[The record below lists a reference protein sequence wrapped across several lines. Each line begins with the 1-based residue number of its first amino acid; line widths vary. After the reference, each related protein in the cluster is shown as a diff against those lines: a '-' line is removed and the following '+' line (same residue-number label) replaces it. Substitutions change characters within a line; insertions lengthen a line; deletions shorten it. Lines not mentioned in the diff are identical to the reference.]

1 MKIVQENAL
10 QKIANR
16 IRYNVVQEV
25 YNAKSGHLG
34 GSLSIAEILAVLY
47 FNEMN
52 IDPLN
57 PRDMDRDR
65 FILSK
70 GHASCGLYAILAERG
85 YFPKEELQNFRKIN
99 SNLQGHPDMNKVC
112 GVDMSTGSLGQGLS
126 VANGMAIAAKIN
138 NKEYRVYCL
147 LGDGELEEGQ
157 IWEACMTASK
167 YKLDNLCV
175 IVDCN
180 NLQLTGNINDVKGLD
195 SKDIENKF
203 KSFGFNTI
211 SINGNNIKEIL
222 EAFKESKTVKEMPT
236 VIIANT
242 VKGKG
247 ISFMENKAE
256 WHGKT
261 MNDEE
266 YKEALEELKNIM
278 SDNNENKD
286 KNDKKDDIDNNFF
299 ESEIEN

>member
-1 MKIVQENAL
+1 
-10 QKIANR
+10 
-16 IRYNVVQEV
+16 
-25 YNAKSGHLG
+25 
-34 GSLSIAEILAVLY
+34 
-47 FNEMN
+47 
-52 IDPLN
+52 
-57 PRDMDRDR
+57 
-65 FILSK
+65 
-70 GHASCGLYAILAERG
+70 
-85 YFPKEELQNFRKIN
+85 
-99 SNLQGHPDMNKVC
+99 
-112 GVDMSTGSLGQGLS
+112 MSTGSLGQDLS

-157 IWEACMTASK
+157 IWEACMTSSK

-180 NLQLTGNINDVKGLD
+180 KLQLTGNINEVKGLD

-266 YKEALEELKNIM
+266 YKEALEELKILM
-278 SDNNENKD
+278 SDNNDNKD
-286 KNDKKDDIDNNFF
+286 NNNKIDDIDNNFF